1 MVFDIIQFI
10 INGQN
15 MNTKQKLQQF
25 FNEIK
30 SIKAIDLAY
39 KGGNVFERLFWIIIG
54 FTGFAWAFWFIPD
67 QVQLWNDNPSIIT
80 QDNVELS
87 DIEYPAITIVPPGA
101 TKYAIAERLGNYLNP
116 ENIPDGVSKMID
128 IYLKCFTIYKPAT
141 EISTTGVQTYLDQDF
156 YDQYGANCL
165 FAYKPSPPQRDGC
178 EVSSFF

>member
-1 MVFDIIQFI
+1 MVFNIIQFL
-10 INGQN
+10 INCQN

-30 SIKAIDLAY
+30 SIKAIDLAC
-39 KGGNVFERLFWIIIG
+39 KGANVFERIFWIIIG

-67 QVQLWNDNPSIIT
+67 QVQLWNDNPSMIT

-87 DIEYPAITIVPPGA
+87 DIEYPAITIVPPGS
-101 TKYAIAERLGNYLNP
+101 TKYAIAERLGNYLSP

-128 IYLKCFTIYKPAT
+128 IYLKCFTIYKQAT
-141 EISTTGVQTYLDQDF
+141 EISTTNVQTYLDQDF

-178 EVSSFF
+178 KVSSYS